1 MTVMI
6 VTMVVV
12 AAVVVVVAMMIMRHK
27 TMAEAGIATLAC
39 ASLLSIRVM
48 RSCDSIVA

>member
-1 MTVMI
+1 MI

-12 AAVVVVVAMMIMRHK
+12 AVVAMMIMRQK
-27 TMAEAGIATLAC
+27 TMEEAGIATLAC

>member
-12 AAVVVVVAMMIMRHK
+12 AGVVVVAMMIMRHK

-48 RSCDSIVA
+48 RSCDSIAA